1 MNHTSWLSKSD
12 YDDEFV
18 VERQV
23 IDGCV
28 VVASCWIE
36 RKEEIFEI
44 RNDQV
49 SGRVQDIIDRE
60 C

>member
-1 MNHTSWLSKSD
+1 MNHKSWLSKSD

-36 RKEEIFEI
+36 RKEEVFEI

-49 SGRVQDIIDRE
+49 KGPRAGHY
-60 C
+60 